1 MYCGGHE
8 DSVNVV
14 ISHSGLIMYVMQKPC
29 EREVLEFWKGK
40 FACIGWMTF
49 RVLDT
54 NHYAWQSKEYLMV
67 QS

>member
-1 MYCGGHE
+1 
-8 DSVNVV
+8 
-14 ISHSGLIMYVMQKPC
+14 MYVMQKPC